1 MKQLDPQVKGSDTV
15 YERLRGT
22 MALLNYEEFRVV
34 HLNRANRII
43 FEETVSKGGTASTLV
58 DVKLVMKSA
67 LDKLSSALIFVH
79 NHPSGNLTPSAADDQ
94 LTQRLRKAAE
104 LLDIRVLDHIIITSQ
119 GYYSYNDNG
128 RL

>member
-1 MKQLDPQVKGSDTV
+1 MKQLDPQVRGSETV
-15 YERLRGT
+15 YERMRGQ
-22 MALLNYEEFRVV
+22 MELLNYEEFRVV
-34 HLNRANRII
+34 HLSRANRII
-43 FEETVSKGGTASTLV
+43 FEETISRGGTASTLV

-67 LDKLSSALIFVH
+67 VDKLSSGLIFVH
-79 NHPSGNLTPSAADDQ
+79 NHPSGNLNPSPADDKLTRQ
-94 LTQRLRKAAE
+94 LKSAAE

>member
-1 MKQLDPQVKGSDTV
+1 M
-15 YERLRGT
+15 
-22 MALLNYEEFRVV
+22 V
-34 HLNRANRII
+34 HLSRANRII
-43 FEETVSKGGTASTLV
+43 FEETVSRGGTASTLV

-67 LDKLSSALIFVH
+67 VDKLSSGLIFVH
-79 NHPSGNLTPSAADDQ
+79 NHPSGNLNPSPADDKLTRQ
-94 LTQRLRKAAE
+94 LKSAAE